1 MPYVKHDVILQ
12 IPELS
17 I

>member
-1 MPYVKHDVILQ
+1 VKHDVILQ